1 MPEAWRAGTIFTVG
15 HSTRSVG
22 ELIVLLRDAG
32 VDLRTVR
39 DAELHNPVERLA
51 GARVGDDLAREV
63 AAFHRD
69 PRDRAPDQTDADQR
83 KPSEER
89 LRHESA

>member
-1 MPEAWRAGTIFTVG
+1 MGSDGWGQLRISTDRRAK
-15 HSTRSVG
+15 H
-22 ELIVLLRDAG
+22 DAIRALHRPCG

-83 KPSEER
+83 QAFGR
-89 LRHESA
+89 AAQA